1 MAKSPTSSPGA
12 RRPAADKIGA
22 DPIDQLVHLSH
33 LIGQDPRLVQPGGGN
48 TSIKEGD
55 TLLVKG
61 SGTDLS
67 TIGREGFT
75 RLSLSRLAALRE
87 ADSMSDA
94 EMMRFMA
101 SCMVGEGPAP
111 SVETPLH
118 ALLPYRVIA
127 HTHDVATMS
136 LTNIRDAEAERL
148 VGELFGGT
156 IVYVPYVRPGFPLAQ
171 AVGRMDGRTGGRKD
185 GQADSRTGGRIP
197 DDAIGM
203 ALAHHGLV
211 VWGDDAEE
219 CHSRLVEVT
228 GRIDEFLVTKRR
240 GRTGGQSDR
249 RTADERRRMA
259 ELVLPVI
266 RGALGKPERVILHYD
281 DGDDVLAA
289 LSDGRMPE
297 LARRGMATPEHLLR
311 AGRLPV
317 WVSFRALRQ
326 DSGQAPREIDPAN
339 VGSQSLSAEQLV
351 SSIRGQLI
359 AARTEYEEYHRRHA
373 SAGERPLDDW
383 AKVVL
388 APGLGVITAFTDKRN
403 AVTANLCYRAVLETI
418 ANAETV
424 DRFQFIPEK
433 DVFEFEHWPLE
444 RRKVEEQI
452 AKERAT
458 KLLPRHVV
466 VIIGG
471 GSGIGAAAARRF
483 AEEGAHVVVAD
494 LDGDM
499 SQGVAAEIN
508 GSHREQPALSEA
520 KGGDPVSR
528 LRAIGIAVDVRDDA
542 SLDAL
547 FRQTVL
553 EFGGLDCLFY
563 TAGIPPRF
571 APITEIRREDLQRQL
586 EVHYLGAVSAIG
598 RAAAV
603 MRRQGL
609 GGSIVASVSKAA
621 LVPGRD
627 AVAYGGSKAALL
639 QALRVAAVEL
649 GGDGIRVNAI
659 NADQI
664 ETPLFLQFVRERAA
678 SRGVS
683 EEEQLEV
690 YRSRNLMGA
699 TLIPPEAVAD
709 LAVLLASD
717 RFRFTTG
724 DILTVD
730 GGLPEA
736 FPR

>member
-1 MAKSPTSSPGA
+1 MTDLRTSTRGPGNWD
-12 RRPAADKIGA
+12 RVGT
-22 DPIDQLVHLSH
+22 DPLDRLVHLSH
-33 LIGQDPRLVQPGGGN
+33 LMGQDTRLVQPGGGN
-48 TSIKEGD
+48 TSMKEGD

-61 SGTDLS
+61 SGTDLR

-75 RLSLSRLAALRE
+75 RLSLSRLAALRQAE
-87 ADSMSDA
+87 SMSDA

-101 SCMVGEGPAP
+101 SCMVAEGPAP

-118 ALLPYRVIA
+118 ALLPYKVIA

-148 VGELFGGT
+148 LGELFQGR
-156 IVYVPYVRPGFPLAQ
+156 IVYVPYVRPGFPLAR
-171 AVGRMDGRTGGRKD
+171 AVSRMVGRSDGRTV
-185 GQADSRTGGRIP
+185 GQIP
-197 DDAIGM
+197 AEAIGLT
-203 ALAHHGLV
+203 LAHHGLV

-219 CHSRLVEVT
+219 CYARLVEVT
-228 GRIDEFLVTKRR
+228 GRMDDYLATKRKAR
-240 GRTGGQSDR
+240 PTVRLSAR
-249 RTADERRRMA
+249 PPEERRRLA

-266 RGALGKPERVILHYD
+266 RGVLGKPERVILHYD
-281 DGDDVLAA
+281 GSDDVLATLA
-289 LSDGRMPE
+289 DDRMPE
-297 LARRGMATPEHLLR
+297 LVRRGMATPEHLLR

-317 WVSFRALRQ
+317 WVSFRAQ
-326 DSGQAPREIDPAN
+326 REIGPVN
-339 VGSQSLSAEQLV
+339 VGSTDPSADQLV
-351 SSIRGQLI
+351 SSIRTQLE
-359 AARTEYEEYHRRHA
+359 AARAEYEEYHRRHA
-373 SAGERPLDDW
+373 GAGERPLDDW
-383 AKVVL
+383 AKVIL

-403 AVTANLCYRAVLETI
+403 AVTANLCYRATLESI
-418 ANAETV
+418 ANAEAV
-424 DRFQFIPEK
+424 DRFEFIPEK
-433 DVFEFEHWPLE
+433 DVFEFEHWSLE
-444 RRKVEEQI
+444 RRKVEEQV
-452 AKERAT
+452 ARERAT

-471 GSGIGAAAARRF
+471 GSGIGKAAARRF

-494 LDGDM
+494 LDGVM

-508 GSHREQPALSEA
+508 GSHRERAEGPR
-520 KGGDPVSR
+520 GDPAAPQSDSGRVSGT
-528 LRAIGIAVDVRDDA
+528 RAVGIAVDVRDDS

-563 TAGIPPRF
+563 TAGLPPRF

-586 EVHYLGAVSAIG
+586 EVHYLGAVAAIG

-709 LAVLLASD
+709 IAVLLASEK
-717 RFRFTTG
+717 FRFTTG